1 MQISFDPDK
10 NEANI
15 QSRGLPFDLVGH
27 LDWSSA
33 IIEEDLRHDYGE
45 RRYLV
50 LGHIAERLHAV
61 VFTPRA
67 GLIHVIMFEKSEC
80 KRGQNLC
87 PKNPILN

>member
-15 QSRGLPFDLVGH
+15 QTRGLPFALVGQ

-45 RRYLV
+45 HRYLA
-50 LGHIAERLHAV
+50 LGHIEERLYAV

-67 GLIHVIMFEKSEC
+67 GLMHVISLRKANAREVNTYAK
-80 KRGQNLC
+80 QT
-87 PKNPILN
+87 

>member
-15 QSRGLPFDLVGH
+15 QSRGLPFALVTQ

-33 IIEEDLRHDYGE
+33 IIEEDQRHDYGE
-45 RRYLV
+45 QRYLA
-50 LGHIAERLHAV
+50 LGLIGERLHAV

-67 GLIHVIMFEKSEC
+67 GLMHVISLRKANAREVHLYAKKTQS
-80 KRGQNLC
+80 
-87 PKNPILN
+87 

>member
-15 QSRGLPFDLVGH
+15 QPRGLPFDLVAQ

-33 IIEEDLRHDYGE
+33 IIEEDLRYDYGE

-67 GLIHVIMFEKSEC
+67 GLVHVISLRKANAREVKIYAQKTQS
-80 KRGQNLC
+80 
-87 PKNPILN
+87 